1 MPVEKWSDSVL
12 LVHLADDP
20 QFTDDL
26 EDLEEALALG
36 ESNAVLDF
44 APVQAINSSNLA
56 RLLKLRKQ
64 QVQRNKQLIVCNIA
78 SNVHHTF
85 LVTGLDN
92 VFEISENVATALAT
106 LQMTRH

>member
-1 MPVEKWSDSVL
+1 MPVEKWSDTVY

-26 EDLEEALALG
+26 EDLEQALTSSGA
-36 ESNAVLDF
+36 NAVLDF
-44 APVQAINSSNLA
+44 APVQSINSSNLA

-64 QVQRNKQLIVCNIA
+64 QVQRNGKMILCNVA
-78 SNVHHTF
+78 NNVHHTF

-92 VFEISENVATALAT
+92 VFELSENVATALAT